1 VRVLARYLSN
11 EDRLQLQSQLSLGSI
26 WEDEAEMPRWVGN
39 VTPIL
44 HSQEEFTDLKNRRQ
58 HLLDEKKRCDL
69 EEREMQVRANE
80 EAERAQLNRLLLRYQ
95 SNPARVR
102 FEDPLRNVCLKCG
115 TSVNWEGLTRKCPSC
130 KESWY
135 SSHCSCQ
142 NGRVDSRDPDT
153 PRCSDCGW
161 LRCADCGACKD
172 GCRTNPSE
180 SVPSG
185 PRQRA

>member
-1 VRVLARYLSN
+1 
-11 EDRLQLQSQLSLGSI
+11 
-26 WEDEAEMPRWVGN
+26 
-39 VTPIL
+39 
-44 HSQEEFTDLKNRRQ
+44 
-58 HLLDEKKRCDL
+58 
-69 EEREMQVRANE
+69 MQVRANE

-153 PRCSDCGW
+153 PRCSDCGGF
-161 LRCADCGACKD
+161 GARTAEPARMVAGLIHQSQYHLARDKERNLETALID
-172 GCRTNPSE
+172 G
-180 SVPSG
+180 
-185 PRQRA
+185 RAE